1 MVSEASWQRRGPG
14 RPSAAAYAQRPMEQ
28 HSVESLLRRLIERI
42 EDNERRYGR
51 ALDDLHTRLDRL
63 SHTTE
68 AAPASVA
75 SSSDDRATLDQ
86 LHDQVS
92 KLARRLEQEASSPLD
107 DFERLGK
114 ALSRGMDY
122 STGASGLSGS
132 APEELSTSPYAS
144 RPVLETPVG
153 TELPLSYW
161 VPEHS
166 YSPPPESSAGKFSSA
181 SEDRDL
187 DKRLID
193 VAHRL
198 ERSIET
204 TMSTAVLEAL
214 NVRLDEIGNQINQ
227 ALLRT
232 PRFPSFEPL
241 EVQISD
247 LAQKLARAEEQLARI
262 GLIESELH
270 SLIARVDASPSDVE
284 EVIGRVAGEAAHL
297 AAAEAKQST
306 AERLDS
312 MHRDLMA
319 MNERTRASDDRLT
332 GSITAVQESLKQL
345 AQQVER
351 SASQPAQPP
360 TPRPMMA
367 EPAPGEAERA
377 EQAQWESDKAGHHPL
392 AEFRTD
398 MSLAR
403 DSAGA
408 EAPAKPK
415 TLRTKLSAAPAM
427 ERAKATPHFERLKQ
441 LRPADD
447 SFDLDTPM
455 ANNPVFDRGQG
466 ETFETPAELIE
477 AARRAAQAAARKEE
491 EKVSLARTGSVTAAI
506 NNASPSA
513 ERRPIE
519 RRSLLIVAAAILLAI
534 SAAFLYERLMS
545 KPEFN
550 ILPPVIEQSAPAETP
565 PAQSDSWAPP
575 TQPQEGS
582 DKNAASDG
590 KTGNFTE
597 MTKSSYRSTTEDAAE
612 PEPASLG
619 QDGGASLPPGIVFS
633 IEDPNKSHAAPA
645 EAVPSAPPTAD
656 LDPSE
661 ATNPE
666 LIARAQML
674 LNKLGY
680 DAGAPHGKMT
690 ARTREAILSFERNN
704 GLRETGTVT
713 IQLVAVLERLT
724 G

>member
-1 MVSEASWQRRGPG
+1 MVSEASWQRRGPARTSG
-14 RPSAAAYAQRPMEQ
+14 VPNAQRPMEQ
-28 HSVESLLRRLIERI
+28 HSVESLLCRLIERI

-51 ALDDLHTRLDRL
+51 ALDDLHARLDRL

-68 AAPASVA
+68 AARASVA
-75 SSSDDRATLDQ
+75 SASDDGATLDR

-114 ALSRGMDY
+114 ALSGGMDY
-122 STGASGLSGS
+122 STGASGFSGS
-132 APEELSTSPYAS
+132 APEDLGTSPYAS
-144 RPVLETPVG
+144 RPLLETPVG
-153 TELPLSYW
+153 TEPPFSYW
-161 VPEHS
+161 VPEPP
-166 YSPPPESSAGKFSSA
+166 YSPPPESSTGKFSST

-214 NVRLDEIGNQINQ
+214 NARLDEIGNQINQ

-247 LAQKLARAEEQLARI
+247 LAHKLARAEEQLARI
-262 GLIESELH
+262 SSIESELH
-270 SLIARVDASPSDVE
+270 SLIARVDASPSDAE
-284 EVIGRVAGEAAHL
+284 EVIGRVAGEAARL
-297 AAAEAKQST
+297 AVAEAKQST
-306 AERLDS
+306 AERLDA

-319 MNERTRASDDRLT
+319 MNDRTRANDERLAD
-332 GSITAVQESLKQL
+332 SIIAVQESLKQL
-345 AQQVER
+345 ALQVER
-351 SASQPAQPP
+351 SASQPAQPRRS
-360 TPRPMMA
+360 RPVMA
-367 EPAPGEAERA
+367 EPAHSEAEKP
-377 EQAQWESDKAGHHPL
+377 QWEIDKVGHHPL

-398 MSLAR
+398 KGLAR

-408 EAPAKPK
+408 
-415 TLRTKLSAAPAM
+415 
-427 ERAKATPHFERLKQ
+427 
-441 LRPADD
+441 
-447 SFDLDTPM
+447 
-455 ANNPVFDRGQG
+455 NRGQG

-477 AARRAAQAAARKEE
+477 AARRAAHAAARKEE

-506 NNASPSA
+506 NNASTSA

-519 RRSLLIVAAAILLAI
+519 KRSLLIVAAAILLAI

-545 KPEFN
+545 KPELE

-565 PAQSDSWAPP
+565 PAQSDSWAPL
-575 TQPQEGS
+575 TQPQEGP

-590 KTGNFTE
+590 KIGNFTE
-597 MTKSSYRSTTEDAAE
+597 ITKSSYRSTTEDAAE

-619 QDGGASLPPGIVFS
+619 QGSGASLPPGVVFS
-633 IEDPNKSHAAPA
+633 IEDPSKSQAAPA

-656 LDPSE
+656 LDPPE

-680 DAGAPHGKMT
+680 DAGTPDGHMD
-690 ARTREAILSFERNN
+690 ARMREAILSFERNN
-704 GLRETGTVT
+704 GLQETGTVT
-713 IQLVAVLERLT
+713 IQLVTMLERLT
-724 G
+724 S

>member
-1 MVSEASWQRRGPG
+1 MVSEASWQRRVPA
-14 RPSAAAYAQRPMEQ
+14 RPSGVPHAQRPMEQ
-28 HSVESLLRRLIERI
+28 HSVESLLCRLIERI

-51 ALDDLHTRLDRL
+51 ALDDLHARLDRL

-68 AAPASVA
+68 AARASVA
-75 SSSDDRATLDQ
+75 SASDDRATLDR

-114 ALSRGMDY
+114 ALSGGMDY
-122 STGASGLSGS
+122 SAGASGFSGS
-132 APEELSTSPYAS
+132 APEDLGTSPYAS
-144 RPVLETPVG
+144 RPLLETPVG
-153 TELPLSYW
+153 TEPPFSYW
-161 VPEHS
+161 VPEPP
-166 YSPPPESSAGKFSSA
+166 YSPPPESSTGKFSST

-214 NVRLDEIGNQINQ
+214 NARLDEIGNQINQ

-247 LAQKLARAEEQLARI
+247 LAHKLARAEEQLARI
-262 GLIESELH
+262 SSIESELH
-270 SLIARVDASPSDVE
+270 SLIARVDASPSDAE
-284 EVIGRVAGEAAHL
+284 EVIGRVAGEAARL
-297 AAAEAKQST
+297 AVAEAKQST
-306 AERLDS
+306 AERLDA

-319 MNERTRASDDRLT
+319 MNDRTRANDERLAD
-332 GSITAVQESLKQL
+332 SIIAVQESLKQL
-345 AQQVER
+345 ALQVER
-351 SASQPAQPP
+351 SASQPAQPRRS
-360 TPRPMMA
+360 RPVMA
-367 EPAPGEAERA
+367 EPAHSEAEKP
-377 EQAQWESDKAGHHPL
+377 QWEIDKVGHHPL

-398 MSLAR
+398 KGLAR

-408 EAPAKPK
+408 
-415 TLRTKLSAAPAM
+415 
-427 ERAKATPHFERLKQ
+427 
-441 LRPADD
+441 
-447 SFDLDTPM
+447 
-455 ANNPVFDRGQG
+455 NRGQG

-477 AARRAAQAAARKEE
+477 AARRAAHAAARKEE

-506 NNASPSA
+506 NNASTSA

-519 RRSLLIVAAAILLAI
+519 KRSLLIVAAAILLAI

-545 KPEFN
+545 KPELE

-565 PAQSDSWAPP
+565 PAQSDSWAPL
-575 TQPQEGS
+575 TQPQEGP

-590 KTGNFTE
+590 KIGNFTE
-597 MTKSSYRSTTEDAAE
+597 ITKSSYRSTTEDAAE

-619 QDGGASLPPGIVFS
+619 QGSGASLPPGVVFS
-633 IEDPNKSHAAPA
+633 IEDPSKSQAAPA

-656 LDPSE
+656 LDPPE

-680 DAGAPHGKMT
+680 DAGTPDGHMD
-690 ARTREAILSFERNN
+690 ARMREAILSFERNN
-704 GLRETGTVT
+704 GLQETGTVT
-713 IQLVAVLERLT
+713 IQLVTMLERLT
-724 G
+724 S

>member
-1 MVSEASWQRRGPG
+1 
-14 RPSAAAYAQRPMEQ
+14 MEQ

-51 ALDDLHTRLDRL
+51 ALDDLHARLDRL
-63 SHTTE
+63 SHTTD
-68 AAPASVA
+68 AARAGVTSA
-75 SSSDDRATLDQ
+75 SDDRATLDR

-114 ALSRGMDY
+114 ALSGGMDY

-132 APEELSTSPYAS
+132 APEDLGTPPYAS
-144 RPVLETPVG
+144 RPLLETPVG
-153 TELPLSYW
+153 TEPPFSYW
-161 VPEHS
+161 IPEPS
-166 YSPPPESSAGKFSSA
+166 YSPPPESSAGKFSST

-214 NVRLDEIGNQINQ
+214 NARLDEIGNQINQ

-232 PRFPSFEPL
+232 PRFPSFQPL

-262 GLIESELH
+262 GSIESELH
-270 SLIARVDASPSDVE
+270 ILIARVDASPSDVE
-284 EVIGRVAGEAAHL
+284 EVIARVAGEAASL

-306 AERLDS
+306 AERLDA
-312 MHRDLMA
+312 MHRDLLA
-319 MNERTRASDDRLT
+319 MNDRTRANDERLT
-332 GSITAVQESLKQL
+332 DSITAVQGSLKQL

-351 SASQPAQPP
+351 SAPQ
-360 TPRPMMA
+360 PRPLMA
-367 EPAPGEAERA
+367 EPAHSEAGGS
-377 EQAQWESDKAGHHPL
+377 EQAQWEINKVGHHPL

-398 MSLAR
+398 TSLAR
-403 DSAGA
+403 DRADA

-415 TLRTKLSAAPAM
+415 TLHTKLSAAPAM
-427 ERAKATPHFERLKQ
+427 ERGKATPHFERLKQ
-441 LRPADD
+441 LRPTDD

-477 AARRAAQAAARKEE
+477 AARRAAQATARKEE
-491 EKVSLARTGSVTAAI
+491 EKVSLAGTVSVTAAI
-506 NNASPSA
+506 NNASTSA

-545 KPEFN
+545 KPELD

-575 TQPQEGS
+575 TQPQEGP

-597 MTKSSYRSTTEDAAE
+597 ITKSSYRSTTEDAAE
-612 PEPASLG
+612 PEPASLR

-633 IEDPNKSHAAPA
+633 IKDQSKSQAAPA

-661 ATNPE
+661 AANPE

-680 DAGAPHGKMT
+680 NAGAPHGKMT

-713 IQLVAVLERLT
+713 IQLVTVLERLN

>member
-1 MVSEASWQRRGPG
+1 MVSEASWQRRGPA
-14 RPSAAAYAQRPMEQ
+14 RPSGVPHAQRPMEQ
-28 HSVESLLRRLIERI
+28 HSVESLLCRLIERI

-51 ALDDLHTRLDRL
+51 ALDDLHARLDRL

-68 AAPASVA
+68 AARASVA
-75 SSSDDRATLDQ
+75 SASDDRATLDR

-114 ALSRGMDY
+114 ALSGGMDY
-122 STGASGLSGS
+122 STGASGFSGS
-132 APEELSTSPYAS
+132 APEDLGTSPYAS
-144 RPVLETPVG
+144 RPLLETPVG
-153 TELPLSYW
+153 TEPPFSYW
-161 VPEHS
+161 VPEPP
-166 YSPPPESSAGKFSSA
+166 YSPPPESSTGKFSST

-214 NVRLDEIGNQINQ
+214 NARLDEIGNQINQ

-247 LAQKLARAEEQLARI
+247 LAHKLARAEEQLARI
-262 GLIESELH
+262 SSIESELH
-270 SLIARVDASPSDVE
+270 SLIARVDASPSDAE
-284 EVIGRVAGEAAHL
+284 EVIGRVAGEAARL
-297 AAAEAKQST
+297 AVAEAKQST
-306 AERLDS
+306 AERLDA

-319 MNERTRASDDRLT
+319 MNDRTRANDERLAD
-332 GSITAVQESLKQL
+332 SIIAVQESLKQL
-345 AQQVER
+345 ALQVER
-351 SASQPAQPP
+351 SASQPAQPRRS
-360 TPRPMMA
+360 RPVMA
-367 EPAPGEAERA
+367 EPAHSEAEKP
-377 EQAQWESDKAGHHPL
+377 QWEIDKVGHHPL

-398 MSLAR
+398 KGLAR

-408 EAPAKPK
+408 KAPAKPK

-477 AARRAAQAAARKEE
+477 AARRAAHAAARKEE

-506 NNASPSA
+506 NNASTSA

-519 RRSLLIVAAAILLAI
+519 KRSLLIVAAAILLAI

-545 KPEFN
+545 KPELE

-565 PAQSDSWAPP
+565 PAQSDSWAPL
-575 TQPQEGS
+575 TQPQEGP

-590 KTGNFTE
+590 RIGNFTE
-597 MTKSSYRSTTEDAAE
+597 ITKSSYRSTTEDAAE
-612 PEPASLG
+612 PEPAWLG
-619 QDGGASLPPGIVFS
+619 QGSGASLPPGVVFS
-633 IEDPNKSHAAPA
+633 IEDPSKSQAAPA

-656 LDPSE
+656 LDPPE

-680 DAGAPHGKMT
+680 DAGTPDGHMD
-690 ARTREAILSFERNN
+690 ARMREAILSFERNN
-704 GLRETGTVT
+704 GLQETGTVT
-713 IQLVAVLERLT
+713 IQLVTMLERLT
-724 G
+724 S

>member
-1 MVSEASWQRRGPG
+1 
-14 RPSAAAYAQRPMEQ
+14 MEQ
-28 HSVESLLRRLIERI
+28 HSVESLLCRLIERI

-51 ALDDLHTRLDRL
+51 ALDDLHARLDRL

-68 AAPASVA
+68 AARASVA
-75 SSSDDRATLDQ
+75 SASDDRATLDR

-114 ALSRGMDY
+114 ALSGGMDY
-122 STGASGLSGS
+122 STGASSFSGS
-132 APEELSTSPYAS
+132 APEDLGTSPYAS
-144 RPVLETPVG
+144 RPLLETPVG
-153 TELPLSYW
+153 TEPPFSYW
-161 VPEHS
+161 VPEPP
-166 YSPPPESSAGKFSSA
+166 YSPPPESSTGKFSST

-214 NVRLDEIGNQINQ
+214 NARLDEIGNQINQ

-247 LAQKLARAEEQLARI
+247 LAHKLARAEEQLARI
-262 GLIESELH
+262 SSIETELH
-270 SLIARVDASPSDVE
+270 SLIARVDASPSDAE
-284 EVIGRVAGEAAHL
+284 EVIGRVAGEAARL
-297 AAAEAKQST
+297 AVAEAKQST
-306 AERLDS
+306 AERLDA

-319 MNERTRASDDRLT
+319 MNDRTRANDERLAD
-332 GSITAVQESLKQL
+332 SIIAVQESLKQL
-345 AQQVER
+345 ALQVER
-351 SASQPAQPP
+351 SASQPAQPRRS
-360 TPRPMMA
+360 RPVMA
-367 EPAPGEAERA
+367 EPAHSEAEKP
-377 EQAQWESDKAGHHPL
+377 QWEIDKVGHHPL

-398 MSLAR
+398 KGLAR

-408 EAPAKPK
+408 
-415 TLRTKLSAAPAM
+415 
-427 ERAKATPHFERLKQ
+427 
-441 LRPADD
+441 
-447 SFDLDTPM
+447 
-455 ANNPVFDRGQG
+455 NRGQG

-477 AARRAAQAAARKEE
+477 AARRAAHAAARKEE

-506 NNASPSA
+506 NNASTSA

-519 RRSLLIVAAAILLAI
+519 KRSLLIVAAAILLAI

-545 KPEFN
+545 KPELE

-565 PAQSDSWAPP
+565 PAQSDSWAPL
-575 TQPQEGS
+575 TQPQEGP

-590 KTGNFTE
+590 KIGNFTE
-597 MTKSSYRSTTEDAAE
+597 ITKSSYRSTTEDAAE

-619 QDGGASLPPGIVFS
+619 QGSGASLPPGVVFS
-633 IEDPNKSHAAPA
+633 IEDPSKSQAAPA

-656 LDPSE
+656 LDPPE

-680 DAGAPHGKMT
+680 DAGTPDGHMD
-690 ARTREAILSFERNN
+690 ARMREAILSFERNN
-704 GLRETGTVT
+704 GLQETGTVT
-713 IQLVAVLERLT
+713 IQLVTMLERLT
-724 G
+724 S